1 MQPHSV
7 KSELPKVKHLDYV
20 GCGSSETPDHILQ
33 VMSSVAELLAGKGL
47 TLRVSDQKG
56 ADVAFRRGSG
66 GRYFMYTA
74 IDTGVPGGIPAEL
87 VGGNRPTLA
96 RRLIQGFPLL
106 PRREQQWGITA
117 VSMVAGYCT
126 SNPAKMLIC
135 WTPDGA
141 VKPEEFTENT
151 GHTARYLRIADK
163 LGVPVY
169 NLARERDLKTVAS
182 WLCKK

>member
-7 KSELPKVKHLDYV
+7 KSELPKVKRLDYV
-20 GCGSSETPDHILQ
+20 GCGSSETPDHILG
-33 VMSSVAELLAGKGL
+33 VMTSVARLLAGKGL

-74 IDTGVPGGIPAEL
+74 IDTGFPGAIPAEIT
-87 VGGNRPTLA
+87 GGSRPTLA
-96 RRLIQGFPLL
+96 RRLNPRFPLL
-106 PRREQQWGITA
+106 PRREKQWEITA
-117 VSMVAGYCT
+117 VSVVAGFCT
-126 SNPAKMLIC
+126 TNLAKMLIC

-141 VKPEEFTENT
+141 VKPEEFTERT
-151 GHTARYLRIADK
+151 GDTARYLRIANQ

-182 WLCKK
+182 WLCKE